1 MAAFREAARERSPR
15 RRELPGATPEQA
27 RVLRNFV
34 EEGRLRALPV
44 RAGQRRV
51 VLEYL
56 AERFQEGVEYPE
68 PDVNELLGR
77 FHDDYASLRRHL
89 VDDGLLTRTTG
100 HYRRA

>member
-1 MAAFREAARERSPR
+1 
-15 RRELPGATPEQA
+15 
-27 RVLRNFV
+27 
-34 EEGRLRALPV
+34 
-44 RAGQRRV
+44 

-89 VDDGLLTRTTG
+89 VDDGLLTRSAG